1 MKADGR
7 YVPLAVSG
15 SESWVASELGFQNIG
30 PNYWKG
36 EDGRLALI
44 GGQER
49 FNNPQYV
56 KVFEELARWRDYLG
70 EGGESRDYATTN
82 ELFTSG
88 KAAFYAAGSWEIA
101 PFTGKVDFGVCLL
114 YTSRCV

>member
-7 YVPLAVSG
+7 YVPLAMSG
-15 SESWVASELGFQNIG
+15 SESWVSSELGFQNIG

-44 GGQER
+44 GGR
-49 FNNPQYV
+49 SVLTTRPTSRCSRSWRAGAPSA
-56 KVFEELARWRDYLG
+56 KVA
-70 EGGESRDYATTN
+70 SRDYAATN

-88 KAAFYAAGSWEIA
+88 KAAFYVAGSWEIA
-101 PFTGKVDFGVCLL
+101 PSPARWTLA
-114 YTSRCV
+114 